1 MASFGCKR
9 ITNSFGAA
17 PSQIKNIDMIKKY
30 TRKKRHAE
38 MRYEKEQTW
47 EEMISW
53 TFELD
58 TNFGFSLVLKNK
70 QAIVNKKRDNMKCR
84 RDW

>member
-17 PSQIKNIDMIKKY
+17 PSQIQTSMSQKSRLEMS
-30 TRKKRHAE
+30 KR
-38 MRYEKEQTW
+38 MKDEKEQTW

-58 TNFGFSLVLKNK
+58 TNFSLSLILKKMTSENE
-70 QAIVNKKRDNMKCR
+70 
-84 RDW
+84 